1 MDGSGKTP
9 AGLSDTCAIGRG
21 FARRDLEPEIPCTL
35 AKSAGS
41 LHFIDVP
48 TLHLSTAEDFEPAAA
63 FQWAV
68 LAEDAMREGHS
79 ERAEGLVELAYS
91 ANDF

>member
-9 AGLSDTCAIGRG
+9 AGLSDTRTIGRG
-21 FARRDLEPEIPCTL
+21 FALQGL
-35 AKSAGS
+35 
-41 LHFIDVP
+41 
-48 TLHLSTAEDFEPAAA
+48 EPAAA

-68 LAEDAMREGHS
+68 LAEEAMSQGYS
-79 ERAEGLVELAYS
+79 ERAEELIELAYS